1 MDFQI
6 GKEYKVSQDSQN
18 VLKRDGRVVVFDS
31 GKVFNA
37 MLSAY
42 SSLHDTIDKDYVDV
56 CNDAI
61 NAIIDEYDSMDDR
74 ILSVE
79 DIQDIVEDTLLD
91 SKYNDVAKAYILY
104 RDERTRCRE
113 TTIDRVVSEI
123 LEDSNEYWSTENSN
137 KDSKLLTTQRDYM
150 AGAISTDIMRRKI
163 LPKHLIE
170 AHDSGILH
178 IHDCDYISMKM
189 YNCFH
194 SKTEFVTSEG
204 LKSFKDCYD
213 GQIVTVKDKDG
224 VWREATVRKYS
235 KQPMQT
241 VTLRAGRSVVNVV
254 CTSNHRWVLL
264 DGSVTTNLQVGDRL
278 SLLQDSTQYTI
289 DTKRQAE
296 MFCLGFVLG
305 DGVSH
310 GNRMMVRLCGD
321 KVKYRNIFERAGY
334 RLDSYHFDNNDI
346 HMSKKTSMSKYD
358 FINHHMWC
366 YLSDEDKAYVFRGL
380 LSADGRKDGSSL
392 STSNTHI
399 CKLIE
404 DLSCT
409 AGYYISSVRHVNSS
423 TNFSNHRDLYEYI
436 FRRYQVV
443 NHSWKVISIE
453 SYARGNE
460 YNTWCVEEPVT
471 HTFTLG
477 NGIVTGNC
485 CLINL
490 EDMLQ
495 NGTVISNVQIDK
507 PHKFSTACNIASQVI
522 AQVAS
527 SQFGGQSI
535 SLSHVSPFVEE
546 TRKTFKKKY
555 PSASDELIESMVRD
569 DIRAGI
575 QTLQYQV
582 LTLMTT
588 NGQAPFLTVFMNLT
602 DVDGSQRDDLAL
614 CIQEMLEQRI
624 VGVKNDKG
632 VYVSPSFPKLIYALD
647 ECNITEDSP
656 YFYLTQLSAVC
667 SAKRLVPDYVSTK
680 VIKQLKNGDV
690 FPPMGCRSF
699 LSVDT
704 ATENLAK
711 AHNWDRHKYHTYYG
725 RFNLGVVTL
734 NLVDVALSANG
745 DMGRFWDLME
755 ERSELVHEAQL
766 IRYHRLKGTKS
777 DVAPILWQHGAIAR
791 LGKGETIDRLLLKDY
806 ATISFGYGGL
816 YECCMAMLGESN
828 TTERGQQFCKAVLQ
842 FINKKCDEWSTTDN
856 LGFSPYGTPMESLTY
871 RFAKTLR
878 KRFGVIKDITD
889 HDYITNSFHVNVR
902 EHISAF
908 DKIAIESQFQE
919 LSLGGSIIYTEVPN
933 MNRNIEAVVQLLQ
946 YMYEHS
952 MYSEINTKS
961 DYCSKCGF
969 DGEIQIKGEE
979 GHLYW
984 ECPQCG
990 NTDTA
995 LLHVTRRTC
1004 GYLGSNFWNQGRT
1017 EEIRDRVL
1025 HLD

>member
-1 MDFQI
+1 MN
-6 GKEYKVSQDSQN
+6 VLPN
-18 VLKRDGRVVVFDS
+18 VLKRDGRIVIFDS

-42 SSLHDTIDKDYVDV
+42 SSLHDTIDREYVDV

-79 DIQDIVEDTLLD
+79 DIQDIVEETLLD

-178 IHDCDYISMKM
+178 IHDFDYISMKM
-189 YNCFH
+189 Y
-194 SKTEFVTSEG
+194 
-204 LKSFKDCYD
+204 
-213 GQIVTVKDKDG
+213 
-224 VWREATVRKYS
+224 
-235 KQPMQT
+235 
-241 VTLRAGRSVVNVV
+241 
-254 CTSNHRWVLL
+254 
-264 DGSVTTNLQVGDRL
+264 
-278 SLLQDSTQYTI
+278 
-289 DTKRQAE
+289 
-296 MFCLGFVLG
+296 
-305 DGVSH
+305 
-310 GNRMMVRLCGD
+310 
-321 KVKYRNIFERAGY
+321 
-334 RLDSYHFDNNDI
+334 
-346 HMSKKTSMSKYD
+346 
-358 FINHHMWC
+358 
-366 YLSDEDKAYVFRGL
+366 
-380 LSADGRKDGSSL
+380 
-392 STSNTHI
+392 
-399 CKLIE
+399 
-404 DLSCT
+404 
-409 AGYYISSVRHVNSS
+409 
-423 TNFSNHRDLYEYI
+423 
-436 FRRYQVV
+436 
-443 NHSWKVISIE
+443 
-453 SYARGNE
+453 
-460 YNTWCVEEPVT
+460 
-471 HTFTLG
+471 
-477 NGIVTGNC
+477 NC

-624 VGVKNDKG
+624 LGVKNDKG

-680 VIKQLKNGDV
+680 VIKQLKSGDV

-711 AHNWDRHKYHTYYG
+711 AHNWDRHKYHKYYG

-734 NLVDVALSANG
+734 NLVDVALSAKG

-766 IRYHRLKGTKS
+766 IRYNRLKGTKS

-828 TTERGQQFCKAVLQ
+828 TTERGQQFSKDVLQ
-842 FINKKCDEWSTTDN
+842 FINKKCDEWSKIDN

-878 KRFGVIKDITD
+878 KRFGEIKDITD
-889 HDYITNSFHVNVR
+889 HDYITNSFH
-902 EHISAF
+902 
-908 DKIAIESQFQE
+908 KQ
-919 LSLGGSIIYTEVPN
+919 IYV
-933 MNRNIEAVVQLLQ
+933 A
-946 YMYEHS
+946 
-952 MYSEINTKS
+952 
-961 DYCSKCGF
+961 
-969 DGEIQIKGEE
+969 
-979 GHLYW
+979 
-984 ECPQCG
+984 
-990 NTDTA
+990 
-995 LLHVTRRTC
+995 
-1004 GYLGSNFWNQGRT
+1004 
-1017 EEIRDRVL
+1017 
-1025 HLD
+1025 

>member
-1 MDFQI
+1 MN
-6 GKEYKVSQDSQN
+6 VLPNVLPN
-18 VLKRDGRVVVFDS
+18 VLKRDGRIVIFDS

-42 SSLHDTIDKDYVDV
+42 SSLHDTIDREYVDV

-79 DIQDIVEDTLLD
+79 DIQDIVEETLLD

-189 YNCFH
+189 Y
-194 SKTEFVTSEG
+194 
-204 LKSFKDCYD
+204 
-213 GQIVTVKDKDG
+213 
-224 VWREATVRKYS
+224 
-235 KQPMQT
+235 
-241 VTLRAGRSVVNVV
+241 
-254 CTSNHRWVLL
+254 
-264 DGSVTTNLQVGDRL
+264 
-278 SLLQDSTQYTI
+278 
-289 DTKRQAE
+289 
-296 MFCLGFVLG
+296 
-305 DGVSH
+305 
-310 GNRMMVRLCGD
+310 
-321 KVKYRNIFERAGY
+321 
-334 RLDSYHFDNNDI
+334 
-346 HMSKKTSMSKYD
+346 
-358 FINHHMWC
+358 
-366 YLSDEDKAYVFRGL
+366 
-380 LSADGRKDGSSL
+380 
-392 STSNTHI
+392 
-399 CKLIE
+399 
-404 DLSCT
+404 
-409 AGYYISSVRHVNSS
+409 
-423 TNFSNHRDLYEYI
+423 
-436 FRRYQVV
+436 
-443 NHSWKVISIE
+443 
-453 SYARGNE
+453 
-460 YNTWCVEEPVT
+460 
-471 HTFTLG
+471 
-477 NGIVTGNC
+477 NC

-624 VGVKNDKG
+624 LGVKNDKG

-704 ATENLAK
+704 TTENLAK

-745 DMGRFWDLME
+745 DMTKFWDLME

-766 IRYHRLKGTKS
+766 IRYNRLKGTKS
-777 DVAPILWQHGAIAR
+777 DVAPILWQYGAIAR
-791 LGKGETIDRLLLKDY
+791 LGKGEVIDRLLLKDY

-828 TTERGQQFCKAVLQ
+828 TTERGQQFSKDVLQ
-842 FINKKCDEWSTTDN
+842 FINKKCDEWSKKDN

-946 YMYEHS
+946 YMYEYS

>member
-1 MDFQI
+1 MGFQI

-18 VLKRDGRVVVFDS
+18 VSMNVLKRDGRIVIFDS

-42 SSLHDTIDKDYVDV
+42 SSLHDTIDREYVDV

-79 DIQDIVEDTLLD
+79 DIQDIVEETLLD

-163 LPKHLIE
+163 LPTHLIE

-189 YNCFH
+189 Y
-194 SKTEFVTSEG
+194 
-204 LKSFKDCYD
+204 
-213 GQIVTVKDKDG
+213 
-224 VWREATVRKYS
+224 
-235 KQPMQT
+235 
-241 VTLRAGRSVVNVV
+241 
-254 CTSNHRWVLL
+254 
-264 DGSVTTNLQVGDRL
+264 
-278 SLLQDSTQYTI
+278 
-289 DTKRQAE
+289 
-296 MFCLGFVLG
+296 
-305 DGVSH
+305 
-310 GNRMMVRLCGD
+310 
-321 KVKYRNIFERAGY
+321 
-334 RLDSYHFDNNDI
+334 
-346 HMSKKTSMSKYD
+346 
-358 FINHHMWC
+358 
-366 YLSDEDKAYVFRGL
+366 
-380 LSADGRKDGSSL
+380 
-392 STSNTHI
+392 
-399 CKLIE
+399 
-404 DLSCT
+404 
-409 AGYYISSVRHVNSS
+409 
-423 TNFSNHRDLYEYI
+423 
-436 FRRYQVV
+436 
-443 NHSWKVISIE
+443 
-453 SYARGNE
+453 
-460 YNTWCVEEPVT
+460 
-471 HTFTLG
+471 
-477 NGIVTGNC
+477 NC

-535 SLSHVSPFVEE
+535 SLSHVSSFVEE

-624 VGVKNDKG
+624 LGVKNDKG

-734 NLVDVALSANG
+734 NLVDVALSAKG
-745 DMGRFWDLME
+745 DMTKFWDLME

-766 IRYHRLKGTKS
+766 IRYNRLKGTKS

-791 LGKGETIDRLLLKDY
+791 LGKGEVIDRLLLKDY

-828 TTERGQQFCKAVLQ
+828 TTERGQQFSKDVLQ
-842 FINKKCDEWSTTDN
+842 FINKKCDEWSKKDN

>member
-1 MDFQI
+1 M
-6 GKEYKVSQDSQN
+6 SQDSQN
-18 VLKRDGRVVVFDS
+18 VLPNVLPNVLKRDGRIVIFDS

-42 SSLHDTIDKDYVDV
+42 SSLHDTIDREYVDV

-79 DIQDIVEDTLLD
+79 DIQDIVEETLLD

-189 YNCFH
+189 Y
-194 SKTEFVTSEG
+194 
-204 LKSFKDCYD
+204 
-213 GQIVTVKDKDG
+213 
-224 VWREATVRKYS
+224 
-235 KQPMQT
+235 
-241 VTLRAGRSVVNVV
+241 
-254 CTSNHRWVLL
+254 
-264 DGSVTTNLQVGDRL
+264 
-278 SLLQDSTQYTI
+278 
-289 DTKRQAE
+289 
-296 MFCLGFVLG
+296 
-305 DGVSH
+305 
-310 GNRMMVRLCGD
+310 
-321 KVKYRNIFERAGY
+321 
-334 RLDSYHFDNNDI
+334 
-346 HMSKKTSMSKYD
+346 
-358 FINHHMWC
+358 
-366 YLSDEDKAYVFRGL
+366 
-380 LSADGRKDGSSL
+380 
-392 STSNTHI
+392 
-399 CKLIE
+399 
-404 DLSCT
+404 
-409 AGYYISSVRHVNSS
+409 
-423 TNFSNHRDLYEYI
+423 
-436 FRRYQVV
+436 
-443 NHSWKVISIE
+443 
-453 SYARGNE
+453 
-460 YNTWCVEEPVT
+460 
-471 HTFTLG
+471 
-477 NGIVTGNC
+477 NC

-602 DVDGSQRDDLAL
+602 DVEGSQRDDLAL

-624 VGVKNDKG
+624 LGVKNDKG

-647 ECNITEDSP
+647 ECNINEDSP

-680 VIKQLKNGDV
+680 VIKQLKSGDV

-828 TTERGQQFCKAVLQ
+828 TTERGQQFSKDVLQ
-842 FINKKCDEWSTTDN
+842 FINKKCDEWSKIDN

-889 HDYITNSFHVNVR
+889 HEYITNSFH
-902 EHISAF
+902 
-908 DKIAIESQFQE
+908 KQ
-919 LSLGGSIIYTEVPN
+919 IYV
-933 MNRNIEAVVQLLQ
+933 A
-946 YMYEHS
+946 
-952 MYSEINTKS
+952 
-961 DYCSKCGF
+961 
-969 DGEIQIKGEE
+969 
-979 GHLYW
+979 
-984 ECPQCG
+984 
-990 NTDTA
+990 
-995 LLHVTRRTC
+995 
-1004 GYLGSNFWNQGRT
+1004 
-1017 EEIRDRVL
+1017 
-1025 HLD
+1025 

>member
-1 MDFQI
+1 
-6 GKEYKVSQDSQN
+6 
-18 VLKRDGRVVVFDS
+18 
-31 GKVFNA
+31 

-42 SSLHDTIDKDYVDV
+42 SSLHDTIDREYVDV

-79 DIQDIVEDTLLD
+79 DIQDIVEETLLD

-189 YNCFH
+189 Y
-194 SKTEFVTSEG
+194 
-204 LKSFKDCYD
+204 
-213 GQIVTVKDKDG
+213 
-224 VWREATVRKYS
+224 
-235 KQPMQT
+235 
-241 VTLRAGRSVVNVV
+241 
-254 CTSNHRWVLL
+254 
-264 DGSVTTNLQVGDRL
+264 
-278 SLLQDSTQYTI
+278 
-289 DTKRQAE
+289 
-296 MFCLGFVLG
+296 
-305 DGVSH
+305 
-310 GNRMMVRLCGD
+310 
-321 KVKYRNIFERAGY
+321 
-334 RLDSYHFDNNDI
+334 
-346 HMSKKTSMSKYD
+346 
-358 FINHHMWC
+358 
-366 YLSDEDKAYVFRGL
+366 
-380 LSADGRKDGSSL
+380 
-392 STSNTHI
+392 
-399 CKLIE
+399 
-404 DLSCT
+404 
-409 AGYYISSVRHVNSS
+409 
-423 TNFSNHRDLYEYI
+423 
-436 FRRYQVV
+436 
-443 NHSWKVISIE
+443 
-453 SYARGNE
+453 
-460 YNTWCVEEPVT
+460 
-471 HTFTLG
+471 
-477 NGIVTGNC
+477 NC

-602 DVDGSQRDDLAL
+602 DVEGSQRDDLAL

-624 VGVKNDKG
+624 LGVKNDKG

-647 ECNITEDSP
+647 ECNINEDSP

-680 VIKQLKNGDV
+680 VIKQLKSGDV

-828 TTERGQQFCKAVLQ
+828 TTERGQQFSKDVLQ
-842 FINKKCDEWSTTDN
+842 FINKKCDEWSKIDN

-889 HDYITNSFHVNVR
+889 HEYITNSFH
-902 EHISAF
+902 
-908 DKIAIESQFQE
+908 KQ
-919 LSLGGSIIYTEVPN
+919 IYV
-933 MNRNIEAVVQLLQ
+933 A
-946 YMYEHS
+946 
-952 MYSEINTKS
+952 
-961 DYCSKCGF
+961 
-969 DGEIQIKGEE
+969 
-979 GHLYW
+979 
-984 ECPQCG
+984 
-990 NTDTA
+990 
-995 LLHVTRRTC
+995 
-1004 GYLGSNFWNQGRT
+1004 
-1017 EEIRDRVL
+1017 
-1025 HLD
+1025 

>member
-1 MDFQI
+1 M
-6 GKEYKVSQDSQN
+6 SQDSQNVSMN
-18 VLKRDGRVVVFDS
+18 VLKRDGRIVIFDS
-31 GKVFNA
+31 GKIFNA

-42 SSLHDTIDKDYVDV
+42 SSLHDTIDREYVDV

-61 NAIIDEYDSMDDR
+61 NAIIDEYDSVGDR

-79 DIQDIVEDTLLD
+79 DIQDIVEETLLD

-189 YNCFH
+189 Y
-194 SKTEFVTSEG
+194 
-204 LKSFKDCYD
+204 
-213 GQIVTVKDKDG
+213 
-224 VWREATVRKYS
+224 
-235 KQPMQT
+235 
-241 VTLRAGRSVVNVV
+241 
-254 CTSNHRWVLL
+254 
-264 DGSVTTNLQVGDRL
+264 
-278 SLLQDSTQYTI
+278 
-289 DTKRQAE
+289 
-296 MFCLGFVLG
+296 
-305 DGVSH
+305 
-310 GNRMMVRLCGD
+310 
-321 KVKYRNIFERAGY
+321 
-334 RLDSYHFDNNDI
+334 
-346 HMSKKTSMSKYD
+346 
-358 FINHHMWC
+358 
-366 YLSDEDKAYVFRGL
+366 
-380 LSADGRKDGSSL
+380 
-392 STSNTHI
+392 
-399 CKLIE
+399 
-404 DLSCT
+404 
-409 AGYYISSVRHVNSS
+409 
-423 TNFSNHRDLYEYI
+423 
-436 FRRYQVV
+436 
-443 NHSWKVISIE
+443 
-453 SYARGNE
+453 
-460 YNTWCVEEPVT
+460 
-471 HTFTLG
+471 
-477 NGIVTGNC
+477 NC

-602 DVDGSQRDDLAL
+602 DVEGSQRDDLAL

-624 VGVKNDKG
+624 LGVKNDKG

-734 NLVDVALSANG
+734 NLVDVALSAKG
-745 DMGRFWDLME
+745 DMVKFWDLME

-766 IRYHRLKGTKS
+766 IRYHRLRGTKS
-777 DVAPILWQHGAIAR
+777 DVAPILWQYGAIAR
-791 LGKGETIDRLLLKDY
+791 LGKGEVIDRLLLKDY

-828 TTERGQQFCKAVLQ
+828 TTDRGQQFSKDVLQ
-842 FINKKCDEWSTTDN
+842 FINKKCDEWSKKDN

>member
-1 MDFQI
+1 MN
-6 GKEYKVSQDSQN
+6 VLPN
-18 VLKRDGRVVVFDS
+18 VLKRDGRIVIFDS

-42 SSLHDTIDKDYVDV
+42 SSLHDTIDREYVDV

-79 DIQDIVEDTLLD
+79 DIQDIVEETLLD

-189 YNCFH
+189 Y
-194 SKTEFVTSEG
+194 
-204 LKSFKDCYD
+204 
-213 GQIVTVKDKDG
+213 
-224 VWREATVRKYS
+224 
-235 KQPMQT
+235 
-241 VTLRAGRSVVNVV
+241 
-254 CTSNHRWVLL
+254 
-264 DGSVTTNLQVGDRL
+264 
-278 SLLQDSTQYTI
+278 
-289 DTKRQAE
+289 
-296 MFCLGFVLG
+296 
-305 DGVSH
+305 
-310 GNRMMVRLCGD
+310 
-321 KVKYRNIFERAGY
+321 
-334 RLDSYHFDNNDI
+334 
-346 HMSKKTSMSKYD
+346 
-358 FINHHMWC
+358 
-366 YLSDEDKAYVFRGL
+366 
-380 LSADGRKDGSSL
+380 
-392 STSNTHI
+392 
-399 CKLIE
+399 
-404 DLSCT
+404 
-409 AGYYISSVRHVNSS
+409 
-423 TNFSNHRDLYEYI
+423 
-436 FRRYQVV
+436 
-443 NHSWKVISIE
+443 
-453 SYARGNE
+453 
-460 YNTWCVEEPVT
+460 
-471 HTFTLG
+471 
-477 NGIVTGNC
+477 NC

-602 DVDGSQRDDLAL
+602 DVEGSQRDDLAL

-624 VGVKNDKG
+624 LGVKNDKG

-680 VIKQLKNGDV
+680 VIKQLKSGDV

-711 AHNWDRHKYHTYYG
+711 AHNWDRHKYHKYYG

-745 DMGRFWDLME
+745 DMAKFWDLME

-828 TTERGQQFCKAVLQ
+828 TTERGQQFSKDVLQ
-842 FINKKCDEWSTTDN
+842 FINKKCDEWSKKDN

-889 HDYITNSFHVNVR
+889 HDYITNSFH
-902 EHISAF
+902 
-908 DKIAIESQFQE
+908 KQ
-919 LSLGGSIIYTEVPN
+919 IYV
-933 MNRNIEAVVQLLQ
+933 A
-946 YMYEHS
+946 
-952 MYSEINTKS
+952 
-961 DYCSKCGF
+961 
-969 DGEIQIKGEE
+969 
-979 GHLYW
+979 
-984 ECPQCG
+984 
-990 NTDTA
+990 
-995 LLHVTRRTC
+995 
-1004 GYLGSNFWNQGRT
+1004 
-1017 EEIRDRVL
+1017 
-1025 HLD
+1025 

>member
-1 MDFQI
+1 M
-6 GKEYKVSQDSQN
+6 SQDSQNVSMNVLPN
-18 VLKRDGRVVVFDS
+18 VLKRDGRIVIFDS

-42 SSLHDTIDKDYVDV
+42 SSLHDTIDREYVDV

-79 DIQDIVEDTLLD
+79 DIQDIVEETLLD

-189 YNCFH
+189 Y
-194 SKTEFVTSEG
+194 
-204 LKSFKDCYD
+204 
-213 GQIVTVKDKDG
+213 
-224 VWREATVRKYS
+224 
-235 KQPMQT
+235 
-241 VTLRAGRSVVNVV
+241 
-254 CTSNHRWVLL
+254 
-264 DGSVTTNLQVGDRL
+264 
-278 SLLQDSTQYTI
+278 
-289 DTKRQAE
+289 
-296 MFCLGFVLG
+296 
-305 DGVSH
+305 
-310 GNRMMVRLCGD
+310 
-321 KVKYRNIFERAGY
+321 
-334 RLDSYHFDNNDI
+334 
-346 HMSKKTSMSKYD
+346 
-358 FINHHMWC
+358 
-366 YLSDEDKAYVFRGL
+366 
-380 LSADGRKDGSSL
+380 
-392 STSNTHI
+392 
-399 CKLIE
+399 
-404 DLSCT
+404 
-409 AGYYISSVRHVNSS
+409 
-423 TNFSNHRDLYEYI
+423 
-436 FRRYQVV
+436 
-443 NHSWKVISIE
+443 
-453 SYARGNE
+453 
-460 YNTWCVEEPVT
+460 
-471 HTFTLG
+471 
-477 NGIVTGNC
+477 NC

-602 DVDGSQRDDLAL
+602 DVEGSQRDDLAL

-624 VGVKNDKG
+624 LGVKNDKG

-734 NLVDVALSANG
+734 NLVDVALSAKG
-745 DMGRFWDLME
+745 DMTKFWDLME

-766 IRYHRLKGTKS
+766 IRYNRLKGTKS
-777 DVAPILWQHGAIAR
+777 DVAPILWQYGAIAR
-791 LGKGETIDRLLLKDY
+791 LGKGEVIDRLLLKDY

-828 TTERGQQFCKAVLQ
+828 TTEGGQQFCKAVLQ
-842 FINKKCDEWSTTDN
+842 FINKKCDEWSKKDN

>member
-1 MDFQI
+1 MN
-6 GKEYKVSQDSQN
+6 VLPNVLPN
-18 VLKRDGRVVVFDS
+18 VLKRDGRIVIFDS

-42 SSLHDTIDKDYVDV
+42 SSLHDTIDREYVDV

-61 NAIIDEYDSMDDR
+61 NAIIDEYDSVGDNT
-74 ILSVE
+74 LSVE
-79 DIQDIVEDTLLD
+79 YIQDIVEETLLD

-189 YNCFH
+189 Y
-194 SKTEFVTSEG
+194 
-204 LKSFKDCYD
+204 
-213 GQIVTVKDKDG
+213 
-224 VWREATVRKYS
+224 
-235 KQPMQT
+235 
-241 VTLRAGRSVVNVV
+241 
-254 CTSNHRWVLL
+254 
-264 DGSVTTNLQVGDRL
+264 
-278 SLLQDSTQYTI
+278 
-289 DTKRQAE
+289 
-296 MFCLGFVLG
+296 
-305 DGVSH
+305 
-310 GNRMMVRLCGD
+310 
-321 KVKYRNIFERAGY
+321 
-334 RLDSYHFDNNDI
+334 
-346 HMSKKTSMSKYD
+346 
-358 FINHHMWC
+358 
-366 YLSDEDKAYVFRGL
+366 
-380 LSADGRKDGSSL
+380 
-392 STSNTHI
+392 
-399 CKLIE
+399 
-404 DLSCT
+404 
-409 AGYYISSVRHVNSS
+409 
-423 TNFSNHRDLYEYI
+423 
-436 FRRYQVV
+436 
-443 NHSWKVISIE
+443 
-453 SYARGNE
+453 
-460 YNTWCVEEPVT
+460 
-471 HTFTLG
+471 
-477 NGIVTGNC
+477 NC

-602 DVDGSQRDDLAL
+602 DVEGSQRDDLAL

-624 VGVKNDKG
+624 LGVKNDKG

-745 DMGRFWDLME
+745 DMTKFWDLME

-766 IRYHRLKGTKS
+766 IRYNRLKGTKS
-777 DVAPILWQHGAIAR
+777 DVAPILWQYGAIAR
-791 LGKGETIDRLLLKDY
+791 LGKGEVIDRLLLKDY

-828 TTERGQQFCKAVLQ
+828 TTERGQQFSKDVLQ
-842 FINKKCDEWSTTDN
+842 FINKKCDEWSKIDN

>member
-18 VLKRDGRVVVFDS
+18 VSMNVLKRDGRIVIFDS

-42 SSLHDTIDKDYVDV
+42 SSLHDTIDREYVDV

-61 NAIIDEYDSMDDR
+61 NAIIDEYDSVGDNT
-74 ILSVE
+74 LSVE
-79 DIQDIVEDTLLD
+79 DIQDIVEETLLD

-189 YNCFH
+189 Y
-194 SKTEFVTSEG
+194 
-204 LKSFKDCYD
+204 
-213 GQIVTVKDKDG
+213 
-224 VWREATVRKYS
+224 
-235 KQPMQT
+235 
-241 VTLRAGRSVVNVV
+241 
-254 CTSNHRWVLL
+254 
-264 DGSVTTNLQVGDRL
+264 
-278 SLLQDSTQYTI
+278 
-289 DTKRQAE
+289 
-296 MFCLGFVLG
+296 
-305 DGVSH
+305 
-310 GNRMMVRLCGD
+310 
-321 KVKYRNIFERAGY
+321 
-334 RLDSYHFDNNDI
+334 
-346 HMSKKTSMSKYD
+346 
-358 FINHHMWC
+358 
-366 YLSDEDKAYVFRGL
+366 
-380 LSADGRKDGSSL
+380 
-392 STSNTHI
+392 
-399 CKLIE
+399 
-404 DLSCT
+404 
-409 AGYYISSVRHVNSS
+409 
-423 TNFSNHRDLYEYI
+423 
-436 FRRYQVV
+436 
-443 NHSWKVISIE
+443 
-453 SYARGNE
+453 
-460 YNTWCVEEPVT
+460 
-471 HTFTLG
+471 
-477 NGIVTGNC
+477 NC

-602 DVDGSQRDDLAL
+602 DVEGSQRDDLAL

-624 VGVKNDKG
+624 LGVKNDKG

-680 VIKQLKNGDV
+680 VIKQLKSGDV

-711 AHNWDRHKYHTYYG
+711 AHNWDRHKYHKYYG

-842 FINKKCDEWSTTDN
+842 FINKKCDEWSKKDN

>member
-1 MDFQI
+1 M
-6 GKEYKVSQDSQN
+6 SQDSQN
-18 VLKRDGRVVVFDS
+18 VLKRDGRIVIFDS

-42 SSLHDTIDKDYVDV
+42 SSLHDTIDREYVDV

-61 NAIIDEYDSMDDR
+61 NAIIDEYDSVGDNTLSDNT
-74 ILSVE
+74 LSVE
-79 DIQDIVEDTLLD
+79 DIQDIVEETLLD

-170 AHDSGILH
+170 AHDIGILH

-189 YNCFH
+189 Y
-194 SKTEFVTSEG
+194 
-204 LKSFKDCYD
+204 
-213 GQIVTVKDKDG
+213 
-224 VWREATVRKYS
+224 
-235 KQPMQT
+235 
-241 VTLRAGRSVVNVV
+241 
-254 CTSNHRWVLL
+254 
-264 DGSVTTNLQVGDRL
+264 
-278 SLLQDSTQYTI
+278 
-289 DTKRQAE
+289 
-296 MFCLGFVLG
+296 
-305 DGVSH
+305 
-310 GNRMMVRLCGD
+310 
-321 KVKYRNIFERAGY
+321 
-334 RLDSYHFDNNDI
+334 
-346 HMSKKTSMSKYD
+346 
-358 FINHHMWC
+358 
-366 YLSDEDKAYVFRGL
+366 
-380 LSADGRKDGSSL
+380 
-392 STSNTHI
+392 
-399 CKLIE
+399 
-404 DLSCT
+404 
-409 AGYYISSVRHVNSS
+409 
-423 TNFSNHRDLYEYI
+423 
-436 FRRYQVV
+436 
-443 NHSWKVISIE
+443 
-453 SYARGNE
+453 
-460 YNTWCVEEPVT
+460 
-471 HTFTLG
+471 
-477 NGIVTGNC
+477 NC

-624 VGVKNDKG
+624 LGVKNDKG

-680 VIKQLKNGDV
+680 VIKQLKRGDV

-711 AHNWDRHKYHTYYG
+711 AHNWDRHKYHKYYG

-734 NLVDVALSANG
+734 NLVDVALSAKG
-745 DMGRFWDLME
+745 DMTKFWDLME

-777 DVAPILWQHGAIAR
+777 DVAPILWQYGAIAR
-791 LGKGETIDRLLLKDY
+791 LGKGEVIDRLLLKDY

-828 TTERGQQFCKAVLQ
+828 TTERGQQFSKDVLQ

>member
-1 MDFQI
+1 M
-6 GKEYKVSQDSQN
+6 SQDSQN
-18 VLKRDGRVVVFDS
+18 VLKRDGRIVIFDS

-42 SSLHDTIDKDYVDV
+42 SSLHDTIDREYVDV

-61 NAIIDEYDSMDDR
+61 NAIIDEYDSVGDNT
-74 ILSVE
+74 LSVE
-79 DIQDIVEDTLLD
+79 DIQDIVEETLLD
-91 SKYNDVAKAYILY
+91 SKYNDIAKAYILY

-189 YNCFH
+189 Y
-194 SKTEFVTSEG
+194 
-204 LKSFKDCYD
+204 
-213 GQIVTVKDKDG
+213 
-224 VWREATVRKYS
+224 
-235 KQPMQT
+235 
-241 VTLRAGRSVVNVV
+241 
-254 CTSNHRWVLL
+254 
-264 DGSVTTNLQVGDRL
+264 
-278 SLLQDSTQYTI
+278 
-289 DTKRQAE
+289 
-296 MFCLGFVLG
+296 
-305 DGVSH
+305 
-310 GNRMMVRLCGD
+310 
-321 KVKYRNIFERAGY
+321 
-334 RLDSYHFDNNDI
+334 
-346 HMSKKTSMSKYD
+346 
-358 FINHHMWC
+358 
-366 YLSDEDKAYVFRGL
+366 
-380 LSADGRKDGSSL
+380 
-392 STSNTHI
+392 
-399 CKLIE
+399 
-404 DLSCT
+404 
-409 AGYYISSVRHVNSS
+409 
-423 TNFSNHRDLYEYI
+423 
-436 FRRYQVV
+436 
-443 NHSWKVISIE
+443 
-453 SYARGNE
+453 
-460 YNTWCVEEPVT
+460 
-471 HTFTLG
+471 
-477 NGIVTGNC
+477 NC

-624 VGVKNDKG
+624 LGVKNDKG

-680 VIKQLKNGDV
+680 VIKQLKSGDV

-791 LGKGETIDRLLLKDY
+791 LGKGEVIDRLLLKDY

-828 TTERGQQFCKAVLQ
+828 TTERGQQFSKDVLQ

-889 HDYITNSFHVNVR
+889 HDYITNSFH
-902 EHISAF
+902 
-908 DKIAIESQFQE
+908 KQ
-919 LSLGGSIIYTEVPN
+919 IYV
-933 MNRNIEAVVQLLQ
+933 A
-946 YMYEHS
+946 
-952 MYSEINTKS
+952 
-961 DYCSKCGF
+961 
-969 DGEIQIKGEE
+969 
-979 GHLYW
+979 
-984 ECPQCG
+984 
-990 NTDTA
+990 
-995 LLHVTRRTC
+995 
-1004 GYLGSNFWNQGRT
+1004 
-1017 EEIRDRVL
+1017 
-1025 HLD
+1025 

>member
-1 MDFQI
+1 M
-6 GKEYKVSQDSQN
+6 SQDSQNVSMNVSMNVLPN
-18 VLKRDGRVVVFDS
+18 VLKRDGRIVIFDS

-42 SSLHDTIDKDYVDV
+42 SSLHDTIDREYVDV

-61 NAIIDEYDSMDDR
+61 NSIVDEYEDGNT
-74 ILSVE
+74 LSVE
-79 DIQDIVEDTLLD
+79 DIQDIVEETLLD

-189 YNCFH
+189 Y
-194 SKTEFVTSEG
+194 
-204 LKSFKDCYD
+204 
-213 GQIVTVKDKDG
+213 
-224 VWREATVRKYS
+224 
-235 KQPMQT
+235 
-241 VTLRAGRSVVNVV
+241 
-254 CTSNHRWVLL
+254 
-264 DGSVTTNLQVGDRL
+264 
-278 SLLQDSTQYTI
+278 
-289 DTKRQAE
+289 
-296 MFCLGFVLG
+296 
-305 DGVSH
+305 
-310 GNRMMVRLCGD
+310 
-321 KVKYRNIFERAGY
+321 
-334 RLDSYHFDNNDI
+334 
-346 HMSKKTSMSKYD
+346 
-358 FINHHMWC
+358 
-366 YLSDEDKAYVFRGL
+366 
-380 LSADGRKDGSSL
+380 
-392 STSNTHI
+392 
-399 CKLIE
+399 
-404 DLSCT
+404 
-409 AGYYISSVRHVNSS
+409 
-423 TNFSNHRDLYEYI
+423 
-436 FRRYQVV
+436 
-443 NHSWKVISIE
+443 
-453 SYARGNE
+453 
-460 YNTWCVEEPVT
+460 
-471 HTFTLG
+471 
-477 NGIVTGNC
+477 NC

-624 VGVKNDKG
+624 LGVKNDKG

-734 NLVDVALSANG
+734 NLVDVALSAKG

-828 TTERGQQFCKAVLQ
+828 TTERGQQFSKDVLQ
-842 FINKKCDEWSTTDN
+842 FINKKCDEWSKKDN

-889 HDYITNSFHVNVR
+889 HEYITNSFH
-902 EHISAF
+902 
-908 DKIAIESQFQE
+908 KQ
-919 LSLGGSIIYTEVPN
+919 IYV
-933 MNRNIEAVVQLLQ
+933 A
-946 YMYEHS
+946 
-952 MYSEINTKS
+952 
-961 DYCSKCGF
+961 
-969 DGEIQIKGEE
+969 
-979 GHLYW
+979 
-984 ECPQCG
+984 
-990 NTDTA
+990 
-995 LLHVTRRTC
+995 
-1004 GYLGSNFWNQGRT
+1004 
-1017 EEIRDRVL
+1017 
-1025 HLD
+1025 

>member
-1 MDFQI
+1 M
-6 GKEYKVSQDSQN
+6 N
-18 VLKRDGRVVVFDS
+18 VLKRDGRIVIFDS

-42 SSLHDTIDKDYVDV
+42 SSLHDTIDREYVDV

-79 DIQDIVEDTLLD
+79 DIQDIVEETLLD

-189 YNCFH
+189 Y
-194 SKTEFVTSEG
+194 
-204 LKSFKDCYD
+204 
-213 GQIVTVKDKDG
+213 
-224 VWREATVRKYS
+224 
-235 KQPMQT
+235 
-241 VTLRAGRSVVNVV
+241 
-254 CTSNHRWVLL
+254 
-264 DGSVTTNLQVGDRL
+264 
-278 SLLQDSTQYTI
+278 
-289 DTKRQAE
+289 
-296 MFCLGFVLG
+296 
-305 DGVSH
+305 
-310 GNRMMVRLCGD
+310 
-321 KVKYRNIFERAGY
+321 
-334 RLDSYHFDNNDI
+334 
-346 HMSKKTSMSKYD
+346 
-358 FINHHMWC
+358 
-366 YLSDEDKAYVFRGL
+366 
-380 LSADGRKDGSSL
+380 
-392 STSNTHI
+392 
-399 CKLIE
+399 
-404 DLSCT
+404 
-409 AGYYISSVRHVNSS
+409 
-423 TNFSNHRDLYEYI
+423 
-436 FRRYQVV
+436 
-443 NHSWKVISIE
+443 
-453 SYARGNE
+453 
-460 YNTWCVEEPVT
+460 
-471 HTFTLG
+471 
-477 NGIVTGNC
+477 NC

-602 DVDGSQRDDLAL
+602 DVEGSQRDDLAL

-624 VGVKNDKG
+624 LGVKNDKG

-680 VIKQLKNGDV
+680 VIKQLKSGDV

-711 AHNWDRHKYHTYYG
+711 AHNWDRHKYHKYYG

-745 DMGRFWDLME
+745 DMAKFWDLME

-828 TTERGQQFCKAVLQ
+828 TTERGQQFSKDVLQ
-842 FINKKCDEWSTTDN
+842 FINKKCDEWSKKDN

-889 HDYITNSFHVNVR
+889 HDYITNSFH
-902 EHISAF
+902 
-908 DKIAIESQFQE
+908 KQ
-919 LSLGGSIIYTEVPN
+919 IYV
-933 MNRNIEAVVQLLQ
+933 A
-946 YMYEHS
+946 
-952 MYSEINTKS
+952 
-961 DYCSKCGF
+961 
-969 DGEIQIKGEE
+969 
-979 GHLYW
+979 
-984 ECPQCG
+984 
-990 NTDTA
+990 
-995 LLHVTRRTC
+995 
-1004 GYLGSNFWNQGRT
+1004 
-1017 EEIRDRVL
+1017 
-1025 HLD
+1025 

>member
-1 MDFQI
+1 MN
-6 GKEYKVSQDSQN
+6 VSMN
-18 VLKRDGRVVVFDS
+18 VLKRDGRIVIFDS

-42 SSLHDTIDKDYVDV
+42 SSLHDTIDREYVDV

-61 NAIIDEYDSMDDR
+61 NLIVDEYEDGNT
-74 ILSVE
+74 LSVE
-79 DIQDIVEDTLLD
+79 DIQDIVEETLLN

-189 YNCFH
+189 Y
-194 SKTEFVTSEG
+194 
-204 LKSFKDCYD
+204 
-213 GQIVTVKDKDG
+213 
-224 VWREATVRKYS
+224 
-235 KQPMQT
+235 
-241 VTLRAGRSVVNVV
+241 
-254 CTSNHRWVLL
+254 
-264 DGSVTTNLQVGDRL
+264 
-278 SLLQDSTQYTI
+278 
-289 DTKRQAE
+289 
-296 MFCLGFVLG
+296 
-305 DGVSH
+305 
-310 GNRMMVRLCGD
+310 
-321 KVKYRNIFERAGY
+321 
-334 RLDSYHFDNNDI
+334 
-346 HMSKKTSMSKYD
+346 
-358 FINHHMWC
+358 
-366 YLSDEDKAYVFRGL
+366 
-380 LSADGRKDGSSL
+380 
-392 STSNTHI
+392 
-399 CKLIE
+399 
-404 DLSCT
+404 
-409 AGYYISSVRHVNSS
+409 
-423 TNFSNHRDLYEYI
+423 
-436 FRRYQVV
+436 
-443 NHSWKVISIE
+443 
-453 SYARGNE
+453 
-460 YNTWCVEEPVT
+460 
-471 HTFTLG
+471 
-477 NGIVTGNC
+477 NC

-624 VGVKNDKG
+624 LGVKNDKG

-745 DMGRFWDLME
+745 DMAKFWDLME

-766 IRYHRLKGTKS
+766 IRYNRLKGTKS

-828 TTERGQQFCKAVLQ
+828 TTERGQQFSKDVLQ
-842 FINKKCDEWSTTDN
+842 FINKKCDEWSKIDN

>member
-1 MDFQI
+1 MN
-6 GKEYKVSQDSQN
+6 VLPNVLPN
-18 VLKRDGRVVVFDS
+18 VLKRDGRIVIFDS

-42 SSLHDTIDKDYVDV
+42 SSLHDTIDREYVDV

-61 NAIIDEYDSMDDR
+61 NAIIDEYDSVGDR

-79 DIQDIVEDTLLD
+79 DIQDIVEETLLD

-189 YNCFH
+189 Y
-194 SKTEFVTSEG
+194 
-204 LKSFKDCYD
+204 
-213 GQIVTVKDKDG
+213 
-224 VWREATVRKYS
+224 
-235 KQPMQT
+235 
-241 VTLRAGRSVVNVV
+241 
-254 CTSNHRWVLL
+254 
-264 DGSVTTNLQVGDRL
+264 
-278 SLLQDSTQYTI
+278 
-289 DTKRQAE
+289 
-296 MFCLGFVLG
+296 
-305 DGVSH
+305 
-310 GNRMMVRLCGD
+310 
-321 KVKYRNIFERAGY
+321 
-334 RLDSYHFDNNDI
+334 
-346 HMSKKTSMSKYD
+346 
-358 FINHHMWC
+358 
-366 YLSDEDKAYVFRGL
+366 
-380 LSADGRKDGSSL
+380 
-392 STSNTHI
+392 
-399 CKLIE
+399 
-404 DLSCT
+404 
-409 AGYYISSVRHVNSS
+409 
-423 TNFSNHRDLYEYI
+423 
-436 FRRYQVV
+436 
-443 NHSWKVISIE
+443 
-453 SYARGNE
+453 
-460 YNTWCVEEPVT
+460 
-471 HTFTLG
+471 
-477 NGIVTGNC
+477 NC

-680 VIKQLKNGDV
+680 VIKQLKRGDV

-711 AHNWDRHKYHTYYG
+711 AHNWDRHKYHKYYG

-745 DMGRFWDLME
+745 DMAKFWDLME

-766 IRYHRLKGTKS
+766 IRYNRLRGTKS
-777 DVAPILWQHGAIAR
+777 DVAPILWQYGAIAR
-791 LGKGETIDRLLLKDY
+791 LGKGEVIDRLLLKDY

-828 TTERGQQFCKAVLQ
+828 TTERGQQFSKDVLQ

-889 HDYITNSFHVNVR
+889 HEYITNSFHVNVR

-990 NTDTA
+990 NTDIA

>member
-1 MDFQI
+1 M
-6 GKEYKVSQDSQN
+6 SQDSQN
-18 VLKRDGRVVVFDS
+18 VLPNVLKRDGRIVIFDS

-42 SSLHDTIDKDYVDV
+42 SSLHDTIDREYVDV

-79 DIQDIVEDTLLD
+79 DIQDIVEETLLD

-189 YNCFH
+189 Y
-194 SKTEFVTSEG
+194 
-204 LKSFKDCYD
+204 
-213 GQIVTVKDKDG
+213 
-224 VWREATVRKYS
+224 
-235 KQPMQT
+235 
-241 VTLRAGRSVVNVV
+241 
-254 CTSNHRWVLL
+254 
-264 DGSVTTNLQVGDRL
+264 
-278 SLLQDSTQYTI
+278 
-289 DTKRQAE
+289 
-296 MFCLGFVLG
+296 
-305 DGVSH
+305 
-310 GNRMMVRLCGD
+310 
-321 KVKYRNIFERAGY
+321 
-334 RLDSYHFDNNDI
+334 
-346 HMSKKTSMSKYD
+346 
-358 FINHHMWC
+358 
-366 YLSDEDKAYVFRGL
+366 
-380 LSADGRKDGSSL
+380 
-392 STSNTHI
+392 
-399 CKLIE
+399 
-404 DLSCT
+404 
-409 AGYYISSVRHVNSS
+409 
-423 TNFSNHRDLYEYI
+423 
-436 FRRYQVV
+436 
-443 NHSWKVISIE
+443 
-453 SYARGNE
+453 
-460 YNTWCVEEPVT
+460 
-471 HTFTLG
+471 
-477 NGIVTGNC
+477 NC

-624 VGVKNDKG
+624 LGVKNDKG

-680 VIKQLKNGDV
+680 VIKQLKSGDV

-734 NLVDVALSANG
+734 NLVDVALSAKG
-745 DMGRFWDLME
+745 DMTKFWDLME

-766 IRYHRLKGTKS
+766 IRYNRLKGTKS

-791 LGKGETIDRLLLKDY
+791 LGKGEVIDRLLLKDY

-828 TTERGQQFCKAVLQ
+828 TTERGQQFSKDVLQ
-842 FINKKCDEWSTTDN
+842 FINKKCDEWSKKDN

-889 HDYITNSFHVNVR
+889 HDYITNSFH
-902 EHISAF
+902 
-908 DKIAIESQFQE
+908 KQ
-919 LSLGGSIIYTEVPN
+919 IYV
-933 MNRNIEAVVQLLQ
+933 A
-946 YMYEHS
+946 
-952 MYSEINTKS
+952 
-961 DYCSKCGF
+961 
-969 DGEIQIKGEE
+969 
-979 GHLYW
+979 
-984 ECPQCG
+984 
-990 NTDTA
+990 
-995 LLHVTRRTC
+995 
-1004 GYLGSNFWNQGRT
+1004 
-1017 EEIRDRVL
+1017 
-1025 HLD
+1025 